1 LRAFIFHTKNYLPFI
16 LKIKN
21 KNKIISCYIKSKRVS
36 LENNIHLHML
46 TKEFNALSL
55 SERSKLVFGQGKLI
69 DIYQDHVMQKGFYY
83 KLNDLK
89 IDVIYDKVRNR
100 LLDIIAWENLVD
112 RVAFPQVSA

>member
-1 LRAFIFHTKNYLPFI
+1 MK
-16 LKIKN
+16 
-21 KNKIISCYIKSKRVS
+21 
-36 LENNIHLHML
+36 NNINRTML

-89 IDVIYDKVRNR
+89 VDVIYDKVRNR
-100 LLDIIAWENLVD
+100 LLDIIAWESLVD
-112 RVAFPQVSA
+112 RVAFPKATA